1 MVIAETSVLEG
12 TQHEIKESC
21 ETKCWMCGKI
31 CAYKSCMGRHEG
43 KTKIKCD
50 MCGKRFI

>member
-31 CAYKSCMGRHEG
+31 CDINHAWE
-43 KTKIKCD
+43 D
-50 MCGKRFI
+50 MREKLR